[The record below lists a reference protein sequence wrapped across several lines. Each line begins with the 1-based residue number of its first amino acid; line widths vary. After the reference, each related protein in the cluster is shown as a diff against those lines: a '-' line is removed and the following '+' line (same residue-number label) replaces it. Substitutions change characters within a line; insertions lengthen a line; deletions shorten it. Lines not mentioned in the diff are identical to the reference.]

1 MTKPTNQKTQQESW
15 RKKIALHFYNANYP
29 EAYTKDEIDGYKK
42 EVDYFMSIISTERQ
56 RVIEEVREV
65 IEGFKNGQNVII
77 NAVNRSKKSELAE
90 PLLAQNQ
97 ILCDLLQE
105 LNELEKTND

>member
-1 MTKPTNQKTQQESW
+1 MTNKQNKQENWEKELKEYEFCCGGDQCDYGDHQEEAKEDMTKIIKQ
-15 RKKIALHFYNANYP
+15 
-29 EAYTKDEIDGYKK
+29 
-42 EVDYFMSIISTERQ
+42 VISTERQ
-56 RVIEEVREV
+56 RVTEEVREV

-97 ILCDLLQE
+97 ILRDLLQE